1 MTRYALTDGTNL
13 LKFQDFDNADD
24 HLSRANAEA
33 LGKPFWLPYITA
45 PRPVYTS
52 EIQHAPVRGDDAI
65 LADRV
70 EQVWIAGVAKT
81 QAEIDA
87 ESQAREDAAMDRLDQ
102 ASSID
107 KVLSAALFEVV
118 NDVRVL
124 KGQSEITAAQF
135 KTWLRGKF

>member
-1 MTRYALTDGTNL
+1 MTKYAHVKDGVILRVKDLTDAEV
-13 LKFQDFDNADD
+13 ADIPP
-24 HLSRANAEA
+24 HKAAYI
-33 LGKPFWLPYITA
+33 LPYTEVA
-45 PRPVYTS
+45 RPAFDSATHY
-52 EIQHAPVRGDDAI
+52 APVRDDDAI

-81 QAEIDA
+81 QAEIAA
-87 ESQAREDAAMDRLDQ
+87 EVQERRSNAMDRLDQ

-107 KVLSAALFEVV
+107 KVISAALFEVV

-135 KTWLRGKF
+135 KTWLRSKF